1 VKGIWTIAKYLGMFG
16 AGAATAGFFVIG
28 PVDLAARHPQ
38 ATTVNA
44 GWVLVPPTTPANW
57 SDWTAARAMPEPP
70 PKSSPLASDQN
81 SRETTGTSAVQRAAD
96 PPNVG
101 QIEMTPRRDATCN
114 VPVCRRFYRSFD
126 EATCTYRPHGGGPPQ
141 LCNR

>member
-1 VKGIWTIAKYLGMFG
+1 VKRIWTIAKYLGMFG
-16 AGAATAGFFVIG
+16 AGAVAAGFFVLG
-28 PVDLAARHPQ
+28 PVDLAAKHSR
-38 ATTVNA
+38 ATAVNG

-57 SDWTAARAMPEPP
+57 GEWTAARAMPEPHHNSP
-70 PKSSPLASDQN
+70 PLPSDQN

-96 PPNVG
+96 LPNVG

-114 VPVCRRFYRSFD
+114 VPVCRRYYRSFD
-126 EATCTYRPHGGGPPQ
+126 EATCTYRPQSGGPPQ